1 MNAKKAIDCER
12 STIQKILN
20 FRLPRYF
27 RTLGIV
33 LFVISFV
40 FMILKSSFPEYTS
53 EIKEG
58 AKRLMLVAM
67 LFMSMS
73 KDKEE
78 DELTNLLRGQS
89 YAVAFILGVV
99 YALVMPYVEYGVSNL
114 VNSEAES
121 FKELGDFQILLFMLM
136 IQLMYYYILKK
147 IR

>member
-12 STIQKILN
+12 NTIQKILN

-27 RTLGIV
+27 RALGIV
-33 LFVISFV
+33 LFAVSFLMM
-40 FMILKSSFPEYTS
+40 FLKSSFPEYTS

-114 VNSEAES
+114 VNTETEA
-121 FKELGDFQILLFMLM
+121 FKDLGDFQILLFMLM

>member
-1 MNAKKAIDCER
+1 MNAKKIVDCER
-12 STIQKILN
+12 STIQKILD

-33 LFVISFV
+33 LFAISFL
-40 FMILKSSFPEYTS
+40 FMFLKSSFPEYTS

-58 AKRLMLVAM
+58 AKRLMLIAM
-67 LFMSMS
+67 LFMSMA

-78 DELTNLLRGQS
+78 DELTILLRGQS
-89 YAVAFILGVV
+89 YAAAFILGIV

-114 VNSEAES
+114 MNSEAEA

-136 IQLMYYYILKK
+136 IQLMYYHILKK

>member
-1 MNAKKAIDCER
+1 MNANKAIDCER

-33 LFVISFV
+33 LFAVSFLMM
-40 FMILKSSFPEYTS
+40 FLKSSFPEYTS
-53 EIKEG
+53 EIKED

-67 LFMSMS
+67 LFMSMA

-78 DELTNLLRGQS
+78 DELTILLRGQS
-89 YAVAFILGVV
+89 YAAAFILGVV

-114 VNSEAES
+114 MNSEAEA
-121 FKELGDFQILLFMLM
+121 FKDLGDFQILLFMLM

>member
-1 MNAKKAIDCER
+1 MNVKKAIDCER
-12 STIQKILN
+12 SAIQKILN

-33 LFVISFV
+33 LFAVSFLLM
-40 FMILKSSFPEYTS
+40 FLKSSFPEYTS

-67 LFMSMS
+67 LFMSLA

-78 DELTNLLRGQS
+78 DELTVLLRGQS
-89 YAVAFILGVV
+89 YAAAFILGVV
-99 YALVMPYVEYGVSNL
+99 YALIMPYVEYGVSNL
-114 VNSEAES
+114 VNTEAEA
-121 FKELGDFQILLFMLM
+121 FKDLGDFQILLFMLM